1 VANPESGVQNRKAS
15 KMFDSQPLGHVIC
28 SSPNYIDYNLIILI
42 FKGDVLINFD
52 PPLLCPYVPI
62 VVTPRVWTSLMDAP

>member
-15 KMFDSQPLGHVIC
+15 KMFNSQPLGHVIC
-28 SSPNYIDYNLIILI
+28 SRRNYIDCNLIILI

-52 PPLLCPYVPI
+52 PLPCFHMFPLWLPPG
-62 VVTPRVWTSLMDAP
+62 VWTSLMDAP